1 MRTSLSFALTA
12 LLAAG
17 LARAAPADGGP
28 SVREEGGLRGIATP
42 TGFRYVAIQGQ
53 NRTVLARISPQQ
65 RVAAVRF
72 FRGNFT
78 IAGVAY
84 DGATS
89 GLSAD
94 GKTLVLI
101 GPRYGFPRARTSFL
115 ILALPGMFVREAV
128 TLRGDFSFD
137 AVSPDGSML
146 YFIQYLSRKD
156 PTEYAVR
163 AFDREGGR
171 LVPEPVV
178 DKSEPDEEMRGM
190 PISRVTS
197 SDGRWAYTLYD
208 GGGGTPFVHALDTLG
223 VDAHC
228 IDLAR
233 LAGRND
239 LFTLR
244 LRLRG
249 GGNIAVVKGDRVVLL
264 VDRTTFRVSRPEAG
278 SAARDAEG
286 APWAPIGLGAGAL
299 LAAGALSLAL
309 LRRRRPATT

>member
-1 MRTSLSFALTA
+1 MRRAA
-12 LLAAG
+12 LLLGIAAVFAG
-17 LARAAPADGGP
+17 GAASATAAGGP
-28 SVREEGGLRGIATP
+28 SVREDGGLRGIATP

-53 NRTVLARISPQQ
+53 NRTVLARIDRQQ

-115 ILALPGMFVREAV
+115 ILALPGMFVRKAV

-137 AVSPDGSML
+137 ALSPDGLTL
-146 YFIQYLSRKD
+146 YFIQYLSRRD
-156 PTEYAVR
+156 PTKYAVR
-163 AFDREGGR
+163 AFDVGAGQ
-171 LVPEPVV
+171 LVRAPIV
-178 DKSEPDEEMRGM
+178 DRSEPDEEMRGM
-190 PISRVTS
+190 PISRVVS
-197 SDGRWAYTLYD
+197 ADGRWAYTLYD
-208 GGGGTPFVHALDTLG
+208 GGGGTPFVHALDTVG
-223 VDAHC
+223 RDAHC
-228 IDLAR
+228 IDLAG

-239 LFTLR
+239 LFALR
-244 LRLRG
+244 LTTRG
-249 GGNIAVVKGDRVVLL
+249 GDIAVVKGDRSLL
-264 VDRTTFRVSRPEAG
+264 LIDRSTFRVSRPEAG
-278 SAARDAEG
+278 FVSKGGE
-286 APWAPIGLGAGAL
+286 APWGPIGAGAGAL
-299 LAAGALSLAL
+299 LAAGALLLAL

>member
-1 MRTSLSFALTA
+1 MRRLTLIVVA
-12 LLAAG
+12 AVLAG
-17 LARAAPADGGP
+17 TLVSTARTAGGP
-28 SVREEGGLRGIATP
+28 SLGENGGLRGIATS

-94 GKTLVLI
+94 GKTLVLV
-101 GPRYGFPRARTSFL
+101 GPRYSFPRARTSFL
-115 ILALPGMFVREAV
+115 ILALPGMFVRQAV
-128 TLRGDFSFD
+128 TLGGDFSFD

-146 YFIQYLSRKD
+146 YFIQYLSRRD
-156 PTEYAVR
+156 PTKYAVR

-171 LVPEPVV
+171 LVSKPVV
-178 DKSEPDEEMRGM
+178 DKSEPDEAMRGM
-190 PISRVTS
+190 PISRAMGR
-197 SDGRWAYTLYD
+197 DGRWAYTLYD

-223 VDAHC
+223 VEAHC
-228 IDLAR
+228 IDLAE
-233 LAGRND
+233 LAGRDD

-249 GGNIAVVKGDRVVLL
+249 ANIAVVKAERPLLL
-264 VDRTTFRVSRPEAG
+264 VDSTTFRVSSSQTEPASADGG
-278 SAARDAEG
+278 ST
-286 APWAPIGLGAGAL
+286 PWAPIGMAAGAL

-309 LRRRRPATT
+309 VRRRRAATT